1 MSEGSNRNLS
11 LMISVIAIGVVFAAR
26 LFYLQVIDSSYVDFA
41 NANSKKILTI
51 HPNRGLIYDRND
63 KLIAYNDNFYDL
75 MISYPFSLKNFD
87 TTGFCKIL
95 GIQKVDFIKRLVK
108 AEKTVYKGSAVF
120 YKNLEQHKYAA
131 LQERMYDYEKF
142 YVDIKTDRKYKTK
155 TGAHVLGY
163 IGEISKKQL
172 EKQEEENYYSKG
184 DFIGM
189 TGIEKY
195 YEKELRGEKGEEVIL
210 VDSRGRLQGNY
221 SKGKYDKPPVAGK
234 KVSTTLDLSLQE
246 YAEKLMQNKMG
257 SVVAIEPS
265 TGEILTLVSSPGYD
279 PEALSIRNKSK
290 QYIKLLRDPTKPLFN
305 RAVTA
310 AYPPGSVFKLLN
322 GLIGLQEGVIYPET
336 TFPCYRG
343 FSIGSLHVNCHP
355 HPPSL
360 DLRGAVANSCNAYF
374 CYTFREILEN
384 PKYGSPREAYIHWKD
399 YMKQFGLDE
408 RLGSDINFETKGNIP
423 TPEFYDKMHNNK
435 WGFSRIISLSI
446 GQGEILITPLQM
458 ANVISAIANRGYYYT
473 PHAIR
478 EVDDKPAIP
487 EKFKTKHKI
496 KIAPE
501 YFEAVVD
508 GMEQTLI
515 SGTAARTGIEGIDIC
530 GKTGTV
536 QNPHGKNHAVFMCFA
551 PKKNPKIAIAC
562 IVENAGYGATWAAP
576 VATLMI
582 EKYIKGDTAKTSRP
596 ELEKRLI
603 EAYFLSKPKPLDSV
617 RVRFLRDSTFK
628 AKEAAEKKK
637 KDNAKKD
644 ASVPNH
650 RIDIALN
657 RESELLMIVK
667 GLTWY

>member
-11 LMISVIAIGVVFAAR
+11 LMISVIAIGVVFAVR

-41 NANSKKILTI
+41 NANSKKIMTI
-51 HPNRGLIYDRND
+51 HPNRGLIYDRNNH
-63 KLIAYNDNFYDL
+63 LIAYNDNFYDL
-75 MISYPFSLKNFD
+75 MISYPFVLKNFD
-87 TTGFCKIL
+87 TLSFCKVL
-95 GIQKVDFIKRLVK
+95 GITHDDFIKRLNK

-120 YKNLEQHKYAA
+120 YKNLEQYKYAA
-131 LQERMYDYEKF
+131 LQERIYDFEKF
-142 YVDIKTDRKYKTK
+142 YVDIKTDRKYKTR

-163 IGEISKKQL
+163 ISEISKKML
-172 EKQEEENYYSKG
+172 ESQEDNYYSKG

-189 TGIEKY
+189 AGLEKY

-221 SKGKYDKPPVAGK
+221 SKGKYDKQPIAGK
-234 KVSTTLDLSLQE
+234 KVSTTLDLKLQE
-246 YAEKLMQNKMG
+246 YAELLMQNKMG
-257 SVVAIEPS
+257 SVVAIEPA

-279 PEALSIRNKSK
+279 PEDLSIRNKSK
-290 QYIKLLRDPTKPLFN
+290 QYVKLLKDPTKPLFN

-336 TFPCYRG
+336 TFPCYKG
-343 FSIGSLHVNCHP
+343 FSIANLHVNCHP
-355 HPPSL
+355 HPPNL

-384 PKYGSPREAYIHWKD
+384 PKYGSAREAYIHWKE

-408 RLGSDINFETKGNIP
+408 KLGSDINFESKGNIP
-423 TPEFYDKMHNNK
+423 TPEFYDKMHNNR

-473 PHAIR
+473 PHCIR
-478 EVDDKPAIP
+478 KVDDRPAIP
-487 EKFKTKHKI
+487 DKFKVKHKI
-496 KIAPE
+496 KIAPQ

-515 SGTAARTGIEGIDIC
+515 SGTAARTGIEGISIC

-551 PKKNPKIAIAC
+551 PKENPKIAIAC

-576 VATLMI
+576 VATLLI
-582 EKYIKGDTAKTSRP
+582 EKYLKKDSVTSRP
-596 ELEKRLI
+596 ELEKRLL
-603 EAYFLSKPKPLDSV
+603 EAYLLPKPKPQDTAKI
-617 RVRFLRDSTFK
+617 RMQRDS
-628 AKEAAEKKK
+628 
-637 KDNAKKD
+637 
-644 ASVPNH
+644 
-650 RIDIALN
+650 LN
-657 RESELLMIVK
+657 RAKALKQKNEKENSKPNAGKKPNRDSACIRDRKSLNGALPIS
-667 GLTWY
+667 LAA